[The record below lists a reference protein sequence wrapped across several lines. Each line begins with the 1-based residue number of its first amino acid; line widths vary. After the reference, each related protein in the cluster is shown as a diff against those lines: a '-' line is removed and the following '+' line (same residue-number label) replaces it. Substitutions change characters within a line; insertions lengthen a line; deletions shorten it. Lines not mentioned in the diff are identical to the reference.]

1 MKENESREICTI
13 FEKFNRS
20 SFPITTETKISD
32 LEINSILFI
41 HAIIEVEKKFDVL
54 FEDEFLDMSYF
65 KTVEIPVTKKY
76 SLISLP
82 AGQNQETY

>member
-65 KTVEIPVTKKY
+65 KTVENIIDFIDKNRSVIGGK
-76 SLISLP
+76 S
-82 AGQNQETY
+82 E